1 VATGDSSAFLPP
13 PNPADAASGRTGCC
27 VEGADGS
34 ASWVV
39 RQVPA
44 DAAFSSRLPAGV
56 VGVWLSVLHAAW
68 GTGEAPWRA
77 SGRLGQVSGAVSRRP
92 LTPHSASTPHFLRI
106 EQLRPPRPES
116 FREDI
121 VFNFLRPASLK
132 VEGPHA
138 VGSRGPI
145 FCLVV
150 SIYPRFALLVFE
162 NL

>member
-1 VATGDSSAFLPP
+1 MASKRTARPGERRGKSAAL
-13 PNPADAASGRTGCC
+13 DAA
-27 VEGADGS
+27 
-34 ASWVV
+34 
-39 RQVPA
+39 
-44 DAAFSSRLPAGV
+44 
-56 VGVWLSVLHAAW
+56 
-68 GTGEAPWRA
+68 
-77 SGRLGQVSGAVSRRP
+77 LGFHPTLR
-92 LTPHSASTPHFLRI
+92 LRI